1 METSLHPACR
11 TVCGVLVAL
20 ACLVAPAQAQNFPV
34 KPLRML
40 VGFAA
45 GGSIDATGRYYA
57 QRVSAPLGQTVV
69 VENRPGAAAQLAVQQ
84 LIAAAPDGYNI
95 LLMTAGT
102 TIASAKAQPPFD
114 VRHDIRP
121 VAGLV
126 AGPLAFYVNPA
137 LPVRTLGEFI
147 AYAKARPG
155 QLNYA
160 SSGMGSLQNL
170 IFELLSQRVG
180 MQLVHVPFK
189 GSGDSVTAV
198 IGNQIHIGMDTLSIT
213 RGQADGGK
221 LRLLALTTARS
232 FDGVPGMTEAGIS
245 AFDFPSWSG
254 IGAPARTP
262 KNVVD
267 ALNAAFN
274 AVSND
279 AESKAHFAKLSQYTL
294 SGPPE
299 DFGRVLANETE
310 VWSKLIQSLNMKFE

>member
-20 ACLVAPAQAQNFPV
+20 ACLVAPALAQNFPV

-69 VENRPGAAAQLAVQQ
+69 IENRPGAAAQLAVQQ

-114 VRHDIRP
+114 VRRDIRP

-126 AGPLAFYVNPA
+126 VGPLAFYVNPA

-232 FDGVPGMTEAGIS
+232 FDGVPGMSEAGIS

>member
-69 VENRPGAAAQLAVQQ
+69 IENRPGAAAQLAVQQ

-114 VRHDIRP
+114 VRRDIRP

-126 AGPLAFYVNPA
+126 VGPLAFYVNPA